1 MKNNYTRTMRK
12 GEKTF
17 FAMAD
22 FYGGG
27 GQALIGVI
35 YPLFFLIEIIGL
47 TPIHAGYVILISEI
61 WDAVSDPLMGIIC
74 DNTRSKMGRRRPYIL
89 AGGILLI
96 PAFALTFLPVGF
108 EDEGIRFLYC
118 TIAYLF
124 YNTVS
129 TIINV
134 SYSSMSAE
142 ISTVSAERDKANIL
156 RLVVS
161 TVGTALCTL
170 LPSVFTTMYD
180 DNKINLV
187 TLYLILG
194 VGFGIFFAVPVI
206 LCAIFVRERV
216 EPPKEKTRFDVRE
229 FVSPLKIK
237 PFRQLLGM
245 YLGQAVCMEVFS
257 AGIIMFAKY
266 VTNPKGSSTVFLGIF
281 IVVQL
286 CAFPIINSLI
296 KRVDVN
302 VIYSFGLPLSVVALL
317 GFGIFGSNLYVAYAC
332 VFLVAVG
339 FAGAQLTSWIMF
351 PHAVDAGELVSG
363 KRLSGGC
370 SALMTFARKTGAAIV
385 INIFTGVLEW
395 TGYNADLDVQP
406 ISAQNGI
413 KYVMAFTCIAFM
425 IFGFVMAKRYVLSK
439 EKNQKIEKYL
449 TISREGRL
457 GELTPDET
465 EELATL
471 KKSIS

>member
-1 MKNNYTRTMRK
+1 MKNGYTKTMKK
-12 GEKTF
+12 GERAF

-47 TPIHAGYVILISEI
+47 SPVNAGYVILISEI
-61 WDAVSDPLMGIIC
+61 WDAISDPLMGVIS
-74 DNTRSKMGRRRPYIL
+74 DNTRSKMGRRRPYLL

-96 PAFALTFLPVGF
+96 AAFALTFLPVGF
-108 EDEGIRFLYC
+108 ESEMHKFIYC
-118 TIAYLF
+118 TVTYLF

-142 ISTVSAERDKANIL
+142 ISKISAERDKANVL

-170 LPSVFTTMYD
+170 LPSVFTSMYD
-180 DNKINLV
+180 EGKIDLT

-194 VGFGIFFAVPVI
+194 VGFGVLFALPVI
-206 LCAIFVRERV
+206 LCAVFVRERV
-216 EPPKEKTRFDVRE
+216 ELPKEKTRFDVRE
-229 FVSPLKIK
+229 FVAPLKIR

-286 CAFPIINSLI
+286 CAFPFINNLI
-296 KRVDVN
+296 KKVDVN
-302 VIYSFGLPLSVVALL
+302 VIYRFGLPLSVVALL
-317 GFGIFGSNLYVAYAC
+317 GFGFFGSNLYVAYAC
-332 VFLVAVG
+332 VFLIAVG

-385 INIFTGVLEW
+385 IAIFTRVLEW

-406 ISAQNGI
+406 LSAQNGI

-425 IFGFVMAKRYVLSK
+425 ILGFIMAKRYVLSR
-439 EKNQKIEKYL
+439 EKNQMVEKYL
-449 TISREGRL
+449 KLSREGGL
-457 GELTPDET
+457 DNLTAEEKDELN
-465 EELATL
+465 AL